1 MKKAQEFRDQSL
13 EELEANCKDARKELF
28 SLINEMK
35 QSKKMEKPHL
45 VRQKKHEIA
54 VMLTVI
60 NEKKRNSSHL
70 SSKQ

>member
-13 EELEANCKDARKELF
+13 EELEASCRDARKELF

-45 VRQKKHEIA
+45 VRHKKHEIA
-54 VMLTVI
+54 LMMTVI
-60 NEKKRNSSHL
+60 NEKKRKHSGA
-70 SSKQ
+70 K